1 MKRNRSLRGDEGGQ
15 GTLEFV
21 LLLPFTLFFIFM
33 ILDFGIALD
42 RSLILNHSV
51 REAVRY
57 GAVGQDEAAI
67 KQRAI
72 DQSQGLLAGAAD
84 PCPLAPATDACLE
97 VTYNDGPDSNNTV
110 GEAGDAV
117 TVRVRYR
124 YRLMNP
130 FLVWLPF
137 SEITL
142 GACADSR
149 LEVTP
154 ASATNK
160 GWDCSG

>member
-1 MKRNRSLRGDEGGQ
+1 
-15 GTLEFV
+15 
-21 LLLPFTLFFIFM
+21 
-33 ILDFGIALD
+33 
-42 RSLILNHSV
+42 
-51 REAVRY
+51 
-57 GAVGQDEAAI
+57 
-67 KQRAI
+67 
-72 DQSQGLLAGAAD
+72 
-84 PCPLAPATDACLE
+84 
-97 VTYNDGPDSNNTV
+97 
-110 GEAGDAV
+110 
-117 TVRVRYR
+117 VRYR